1 MLEIRSASKSF
12 GPLRA
17 VDGVSLTVN
26 AGEVVAL
33 LGPSGCGKSTL
44 LMLIAGLETPD
55 EGEVQWEGE
64 SLMGM
69 PTHQRRFGLM
79 FQDYALF
86 PHKDVA
92 GNVGFG
98 LKMQGVSATE
108 IDRQVKEALELV
120 GLKGLEGR
128 DVNTLSGGEQ
138 QRVALARALAPRPRL
153 LMLDEPLGAL
163 DRAWRTQLLDDL
175 RVLLHLPSPPQ
186 TTLYV
191 THDQEEAFALAD
203 RVAVMRAGRIVQVGP
218 PAEIYARPASRFV
231 AEFLGLTNLLP
242 ARLEQRG
249 PITVARTEIGEFA
262 VNSHPPAD
270 ITHSIHLLIRPEGA
284 APISNLELQTSNL
297 VEGVL
302 VETSFRGSR
311 RMARVRAGARL
322 LTFEFSAAQSL
333 PTPGESLRL
342 RISPE
347 ALHLIE

>member
-55 EGEVQWEGE
+55 SGEVLWEGA
-64 SLMGM
+64 SLNGVS
-69 PTHQRRFGLM
+69 THRRNFGLM

-86 PHKDVA
+86 PHKNVA

-98 LKMQGVSATE
+98 LRMQGASPDETV
-108 IDRQVKEALELV
+108 RQVRWALELV
-120 GLKGLEGR
+120 GLAGFEGR

-138 QRVALARALAPRPRL
+138 QRVALARALTPRPRL

-163 DRAWRTQLLDDL
+163 DRALRTQLLDDL
-175 RVLLHLPSPPQ
+175 RTLLRQPSLHQ

-203 RVAVMRAGRIVQVGP
+203 RVAVMRAGRIEQVGVP
-218 PAEIYARPASRFV
+218 TEVYARPASRFV
-231 AEFLGLTNLLP
+231 AEFLGLTNILP
-242 ARLEQRG
+242 AKLEHRG
-249 PITVARTEIGEFA
+249 PATVAVTEIGEFGL
-262 VNSHPPAD
+262 NSHPPAD
-270 ITHSIHLLIRPEGA
+270 ITRPIHLLIRPEGA
-284 APISNLELQTSNL
+284 VLTSNLQLQTSNL
-297 VEGVL
+297 IEGRL
-302 VETSFRGSR
+302 VETSFRGSHNIV
-311 RMARVRAGARL
+311 RVRVREYG
-322 LTFEFSAAQSL
+322 LTFEFPAAQPL
-333 PTPGESLRL
+333 PGPGETLSLQ
-342 RISPE
+342 ISSD